1 MGLFEIA
8 SFPMVVIHQ
17 NVCYC
22 VTIHN
27 ALHTWYVR
35 EQREIEKH
43 DRFIAPIILFGN
55 HFFAPWQLV
64 LLFVSSDPL
73 SKAYN
78 IAIAFISM
86 LDHNHREQA
95 AKLSNGCFYPG
106 DRGTIKRLAF
116 LDHIL
121 VTTGMANEKT

>member
-27 ALHTWYVR
+27 ALLGMCGSKRR
-35 EQREIEKH
+35 ERERET

-86 LDHNHREQA
+86 LDPNHRE
-95 AKLSNGCFYPG
+95 
-106 DRGTIKRLAF
+106 
-116 LDHIL
+116 
-121 VTTGMANEKT
+121 